1 MSRIGV
7 LNPQLQLVETSSEGL
22 EPEWSSGATTWN
34 EWPQLTPWWLVL
46 ESPRTL
52 RCSRPSGLVESDGY
66 PSLNSPFGSS
76 MVH

>member
-7 LNPQLQLVETSSEGL
+7 LNPQLQLVE
-22 EPEWSSGATTWN
+22 PSSGVWEPGLSWEDTIWN
-34 EWPQLTPWWLVL
+34 DWPGQTPWWSVL
-46 ESPRTL
+46 ESHRTL
-52 RCSRPSGLVESDGY
+52 RCSRPSALVGADGY

>member
-7 LNPQLQLVETSSEGL
+7 MNPQLQLVEPSSGSLEPGWSSEATI
-22 EPEWSSGATTWN
+22 WS
-34 EWPQLTPWWLVL
+34 EWPGPTPWWLVL